1 MAIGKLLRE
10 NTALVI
16 GVLLPVV
23 VVVFFL
29 LATYIPRYLVNP
41 PEHDFL
47 FVEKHTD
54 YHSDERSRWNCE
66 IEIDSDRRLSVR
78 AFMTKPNTWT
88 SRPRLFLYEH
98 SSGHVREIHLSLP
111 KTIEDSEAIVAVD
124 VPEFADQV
132 IDSRRIAPDG
142 YEVLDP
148 RRSRGF
154 LVGLFYRSGQRD
166 LAIGKNGAV
175 VAVPRGD
182 ESDWTDIRFL
192 GWVVTPPPHA

>member
-10 NTALVI
+10 NIALVV
-16 GVLLPVV
+16 GALLPIV

-29 LATYIPRYLVNP
+29 LATYIPRYLVDP
-41 PEHDFL
+41 PQHDFL
-47 FVEKHTD
+47 FVEKHTE
-54 YHSDERSRWNCE
+54 YHTEEHPRVSCE
-66 IEIDSDRRLSVR
+66 IEIDSERRLSVR
-78 AFMTKPNTWT
+78 AFTTKPRSWT

-98 SSGHVREIHLSLP
+98 ASGQVREIRLSLP
-111 KTIEDSEAIVAVD
+111 RAIENSEAGVAVD

-154 LVGLFYRSGQRD
+154 LVGLFYRSGQRN

-175 VAVPRGD
+175 VAVPSGGASRWPD
-182 ESDWTDIRFL
+182 VRFL
-192 GWVVTPPPHA
+192 GWVVTPPDE